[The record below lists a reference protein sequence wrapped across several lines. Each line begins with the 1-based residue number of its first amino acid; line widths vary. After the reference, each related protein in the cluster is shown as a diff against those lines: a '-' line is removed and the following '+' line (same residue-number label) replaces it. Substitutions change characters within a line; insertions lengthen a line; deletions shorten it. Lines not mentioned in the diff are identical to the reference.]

1 VINRF
6 LLFRN
11 IGQFDSVDAASNV
24 PLSLITLIYA
34 ENGRGKTTLTAILRS
49 LASAD
54 PLPIIE
60 RRRLTATHPPH
71 AVIDCIGGPPPAM
84 FQANAW
90 NRALPNIVVFDD
102 TFINENVYSGLAVE
116 AEQRQNLHEFIL
128 GAQGIALNR
137 TLQQHIERVEEHNRK
152 LRRKADAIPATV
164 RGVMNVDDFCALP
177 ETADIDA
184 AIQAAERNL
193 AAAQEQEAI
202 RTTPSFD
209 VLSLPEFDADSI
221 TSLLQRDLSS
231 LDAAALAQVQRHLT
245 SLGEGGEGWV
255 ADGMRRVRP
264 TDQGAETCPFCAQD
278 LRGSPIINHYRAYFS
293 AAYTDLTKAIVD
305 GLTAINRF
313 HAGGAPA
320 AFERAVR
327 VCSERRQFWSRFAEL
342 PEVSLDTAEISRAW
356 NTARDAVIDALQ
368 TKQAAPLEQQSLSTE
383 TGAAIAAFDDQR
395 RQVAALNQQ
404 LQDANAVIAIVKEQA
419 ATGNRAAL
427 TADVAR
433 LKAIQAR
440 HTPQIAPLCADYSA
454 EKTAKATA
462 EQRRNE
468 ARVQLE
474 QYRQRVFPAYE
485 NAINI
490 YLRRF
495 NAGFRIGTVTAV
507 NTRSGS
513 SCTYNVVINDQPVPI
528 TGAAPLVGAPSF
540 RNTLSSGDRNTLALA
555 FFFASLDN
563 DPALADRIVVIDDPI
578 TSLDEHRSLTT
589 VQEMRHLAERT
600 AQVIVLSHD
609 KPFLCRVWDG
619 TDRDQRAALEIAR
632 DGLGS
637 TIRAW
642 DVNQDS
648 VTEHDRRHALLREYR
663 TGAGSNNR
671 QVAASLRPMIEQF
684 LRVAYPEHFP
694 PGTLLG
700 PFRNLCEQRIGTS
713 AEILDQ
719 ADTRELCNLVEYANR
734 FHHDTNP
741 AWEIERVNDTELLD
755 FVNRTYYFTRRR
767 N

>member
-11 IGQFDSVDAASNV
+11 IGQFDSVDAGGNV
-24 PLSLITLIYA
+24 PLSLISLIYA

-71 AVIDCIGGPPPAM
+71 AVIDFIGGPPPAM

-116 AEQRQNLHEFIL
+116 AEQRQNLHELIL

-137 TLQQHIERVEEHNRK
+137 TLQQHVDRVEEHNRE
-152 LRRKADAIPATV
+152 LGRKADTIPVTA
-164 RGVMNVDDFCALP
+164 RGAMNVDDFCALP
-177 ETADIDA
+177 ERPDIDA
-184 AIQAAERNL
+184 DLRAAERNL
-193 AAAQEQEAI
+193 AAAVEQDSI
-202 RTTPSFD
+202 RNAPSFD
-209 VLSLPEFDADSI
+209 VLNLPEFNADSI
-221 TSLLQRDLSS
+221 ASLLQRDLPS
-231 LDAAALAQVQRHLT
+231 LDAAALSQVQRHLA
-245 SLGEGGEGWV
+245 SIGSGGEGWI
-255 ADGMRRVRP
+255 ADGMHRVR
-264 TDQGAETCPFCAQD
+264 TTQEGAEPCPFCAQD
-278 LRGSPIINHYRAYFS
+278 LRGSAVINHYRAYFS
-293 AAYTDLTKAIVD
+293 GAYTDLKRAVAD
-305 GLTAINRF
+305 GLAAINRL
-313 HAGGAPA
+313 HAGDAPA

-327 VCSERRQFWSRFAEL
+327 VCSERRQFWSKFAEI
-342 PEVSLDTAEISRAW
+342 PEVSLDTAEIARAW
-356 NTARDAVIDALQ
+356 NAARDAITAALQ
-368 TKQAAPLEQQSLSTE
+368 EKQTAPLEQVSLSVDAR
-383 TGAAIAAFDDQR
+383 AAITAFDNQR
-395 RQVAALNQQ
+395 RQVAALNRR
-404 LQDANAVIAIVKEQA
+404 LQDANAVVAIVKEQA
-419 ATGNRAAL
+419 AAGNPAAL

-440 HTPQIAPLCADYSA
+440 HTPEIAPLCAAYLA
-454 EKTAKATA
+454 EKAAKATA
-462 EQRRNE
+462 EQQRNE
-468 ARVQLE
+468 ARIELE
-474 QYRQRVFPAYE
+474 QYRQGVFPAYE

-513 SCTYNVVINDQPVPI
+513 TCTYNVVINDRAVPI
-528 TGAAPLVGAPSF
+528 SGTVPPIGTPSF

-555 FFFASLDN
+555 FFFTSLDN
-563 DPALADRIVVIDDPI
+563 DPALANRIVVIDDPI

-609 KPFLCRVWDG
+609 KPFLCRIWDG
-619 TDRDQRAALEIAR
+619 TDPDQRAALELVR
-632 DGLGS
+632 DGAGS

-663 TGAGSNNR
+663 TGASSAGR

-684 LRVAYPEHFP
+684 LRVSYPEHFT

-713 AEILDQ
+713 AEILDE

-734 FHHDTNP
+734 FHHDTNS
-741 AWEIERVNDTELLD
+741 AWETERINDSELLD
-755 FVNRTYYFTRRR
+755 FVNRTYFFTRRR
-767 N
+767 S